1 MADER
6 NLYRAQR
13 RSFIAACEA
22 AKVETIARVQP
33 GAGTDGKPLFTDT
46 AALGDRLAERATLVL
61 GNSAKAAAAQVA
73 LLKLP
78 PPPTDRLV
86 LVHALDPAH
95 FGRPA
100 DPAWAMTILTAVAT
114 EDLSRV
120 TALTLM
126 DLVGGLGPI
135 VRKAMPGAEIAITDL
150 SRLKLQ
156 R

>member
-13 RSFIAACEA
+13 RAFITACEA

-33 GAGTDGKPLFTDT
+33 GAGADGKPLFTDT

-61 GNSAKAAAAQVA
+61 GNGAKSTAAQIA

-78 PPPTDRLV
+78 PPPGDRLV

-95 FGRPA
+95 FGGPA
-100 DPAWAMTILTAVAT
+100 DPAWALSILTAVAT

-120 TALTLM
+120 TMLVLM
-126 DLVGGLGPI
+126 DLVGGLGP
-135 VRKAMPGAEIAITDL
+135 VARKVMPKAQVTITDL
-150 SRLKLQ
+150 SRLKP
-156 R
+156 